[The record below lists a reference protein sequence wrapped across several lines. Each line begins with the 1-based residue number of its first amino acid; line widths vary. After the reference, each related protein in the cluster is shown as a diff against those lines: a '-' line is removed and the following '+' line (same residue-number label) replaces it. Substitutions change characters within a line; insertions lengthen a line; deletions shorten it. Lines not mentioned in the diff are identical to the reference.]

1 LLKRYDNEM
10 KKAKFSGVGVALV
23 TPFNNDYSL
32 DFQGLKHLLQ
42 HTYAGGKGVDYWVV
56 QGTTGESA
64 TLNQAEKKQVL
75 QFVIEQ
81 NEGQLPIVYGIGG
94 NNTQEILETIQK
106 TDFRGIDAI
115 LSVSPYYNKPSQNG
129 IYEHFRLIAEASPVP
144 VILYNV
150 PGRTASNLKAE
161 TTLRLAEHPNIIAT
175 KEASGDLIQCM
186 EIAKYK
192 PQDFLLL
199 SGDDLLTNPMIALGA
214 QGVISV
220 LANGFPEIFAQMV
233 NLALQNRFAE
243 SSQELF
249 KLLEINPLM
258 YEESNPVG
266 IKQVLEI
273 LGICGNQVRLPL
285 LSASENLKNKILSAM
300 PMTVALNE
308 N

>member
-1 LLKRYDNEM
+1 M
-10 KKAKFSGVGVALV
+10 KKAKFSGVGVALA
-23 TPFNNDYSL
+23 TPFTKDYFL
-32 DFQGLKHLLQ
+32 DFQGLKQLLK

-75 QFVIEQ
+75 KFVLEQ
-81 NEGQLPIVYGIGG
+81 NEANLPIVYGIGG
-94 NNTQEILETIQK
+94 NNTQEILETIQQ
-106 TDFRGIDAI
+106 TDFSGVDAI

-129 IYEHFRLIAEASPVP
+129 IYEHFRCIADTSPVP

-175 KEASGDLIQCM
+175 KEASGDLGQCM
-186 EIAKYK
+186 EIAKFK

-199 SGDDLLTNPMIALGA
+199 SGDDLLTNSMIAIGA

-220 LANGFPEIFAQMV
+220 LANAFPEIFAKMTH
-233 NLALQNRFAE
+233 LALENNFAQ
-243 SSQELF
+243 SNQELY

-258 YEESNPVG
+258 YEEANPVG
-266 IKQVLEI
+266 IKQVLEY
-273 LGICGNQVRLPL
+273 LGVCGNQVRLPL
-285 LSASENLKNKILSAM
+285 LSASENLKAKIQAAM
-300 PMTVALNE
+300 PANVLVNE
-308 N
+308 G

>member
-1 LLKRYDNEM
+1 M

-32 DFQGLKHLLQ
+32 DFQGLKHLLK

-75 QFVIEQ
+75 QFVMEH
-81 NEGQLPIVYGIGG
+81 NEAQLPIVYGIGG
-94 NNTQEILETIQK
+94 NNTQEILETIQQ
-106 TDFRGIDAI
+106 TDFSGIDAI

-129 IYEHFRLIAEASPVP
+129 IYEHFRRIADTSPVP

-175 KEASGDLIQCM
+175 KEASGDLVQCM
-186 EIAKYK
+186 EIAKHK

-199 SGDDLLTNPMIALGA
+199 SGDDLLTNSMIAIGA

-220 LANGFPEIFAQMV
+220 LANAFPEIFCRMV
-233 NLALQNRFAE
+233 HLALENNFAQ
-243 SSQELF
+243 SNQELY

-258 YEESNPVG
+258 YEEANPVG
-266 IKQVLEI
+266 IKQALEF

-285 LSASENLKNKILSAM
+285 LSASENLKNKIQSTMPVSVWLSEA
-300 PMTVALNE
+300 
-308 N
+308 